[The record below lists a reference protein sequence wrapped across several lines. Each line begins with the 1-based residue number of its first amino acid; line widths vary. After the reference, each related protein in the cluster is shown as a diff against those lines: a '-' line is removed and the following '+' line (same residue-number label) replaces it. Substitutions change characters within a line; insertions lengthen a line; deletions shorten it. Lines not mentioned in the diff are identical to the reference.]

1 MIRQLK
7 FAAWQLVLRRFGLR
21 LWCCSGESMTGQFAY
36 EIQSVFTWQWAEFS
50 RCLAKL
56 WCPSS
61 HSMYSTVVD
70 TVIAVAER
78 RSNLSVHDQPPI
90 CSSLLWGI
98 SGYPTCA
105 LIWTKTHASYCQL
118 GQLGRHLAPDAENQ
132 LAFSAENRL
141 ALDASLLTSTT
152 W

>member
-1 MIRQLK
+1 
-7 FAAWQLVLRRFGLR
+7 
-21 LWCCSGESMTGQFAY
+21 MTGQFAY

-118 GQLGRHLAPDAENQ
+118 GQLGQLGRHLAPDAENQ

-141 ALDASLLTSTT
+141 ARRLFTDIDNMITSTT
-152 W
+152 RTKSTAVSKSTTQKH